1 MKIRFGYSKA
11 VDSYWGCVGKYRI
24 HLVKNRIIQ
33 RVDGQ
38 SGNLISTPQVRLF
51 NWTFT
56 IYKLIH

>member
-11 VDSYWGCVGKYRI
+11 VDSYWGCIGNYRI
-24 HLVKNRIIQ
+24 SWLKNRIIQ
-33 RVDGQ
+33 RVDVM
-38 SGNLISTPQVRLF
+38 GNLIPTPQVRLF